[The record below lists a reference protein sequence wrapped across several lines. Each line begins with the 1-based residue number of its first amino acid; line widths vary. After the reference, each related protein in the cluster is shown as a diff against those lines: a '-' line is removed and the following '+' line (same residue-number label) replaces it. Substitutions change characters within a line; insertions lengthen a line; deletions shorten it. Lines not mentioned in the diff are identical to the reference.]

1 VSTRERERRRLGGQD
16 GQVTPFVV
24 VFCLALVLLAGLV
37 LDGGALLTAKREAIA
52 VAEQAARAAAQAVDT
67 AALRADGTQR
77 LDPREATIAARRYL
91 AATSFTGQVQV
102 SGTEVTVTVTRDE
115 PLRLLTL
122 AGLRAS
128 PVTGAA
134 TARAVRG
141 VTGAGT

>member
-1 VSTRERERRRLGGQD
+1 VSAAGRDRLGGQD

-24 VFCLALVLLAGLV
+24 VFCLALVLVAGLV
-37 LDGGALLTAKREAIA
+37 LDGGSLLTAKREAIA

-67 AALRADGTQR
+67 AALRAEGTQR
-77 LDPREATIAARRYL
+77 LDPREATAAARRYL
-91 AATSFTGQVQV
+91 AATPFDGDVRV
-102 SGTEVTVTVTRDE
+102 DGAEVTVTVTRDE

-122 AGLRAS
+122 AGLRSSA
-128 PVTGAA
+128 VTGTA